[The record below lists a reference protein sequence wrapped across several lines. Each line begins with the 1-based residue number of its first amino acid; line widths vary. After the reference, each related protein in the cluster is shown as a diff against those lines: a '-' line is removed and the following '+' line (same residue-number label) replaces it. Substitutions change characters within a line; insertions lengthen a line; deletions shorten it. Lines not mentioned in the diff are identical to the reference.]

1 MIEGESKIERV
12 GEREREREGERPGII
27 IFVFLRL
34 SLIILLT
41 MFFACLDAPRFAI
54 VRVCV
59 TCPERFLL
67 TAVAYCSSFFCYR
80 SRRHRRRWLLCSS
93 FIALLDIRECGRR
106 WFLCS
111 SCCCCPS
118 ISSLPKSGE

>member
-1 MIEGESKIERV
+1 MIEGESQIERV
-12 GEREREREGERPGII
+12 GEREREREGERPGM
-27 IFVFLRL
+27 IFVCLRV
-34 SLIILLT
+34 SLTIPLK
-41 MFFACLDAPRFAI
+41 MFFECLAAQRFAI

-59 TCPERFLL
+59 TFPERFLL

-80 SRRHRRRWLLCSS
+80 RRRHRRRWLLCSS
-93 FIALLDIRECGRR
+93 FIAHLDIRECGRR